1 MFLIIRAMRLSVWS
15 LFCLASLSAYPQ
27 GRGAVPQPAP
37 TPQAAAPIDIT
48 GYWVSLVTEDWR
60 YRMATPPK
68 GDFLGVP
75 LNQAGRDAANAWDP
89 AKEEAAGEQ
98 CKAYGIGGIMRM
110 PTRLHI
116 TWQDSNSL
124 KIDTD
129 AGTQTRI
136 LSFTPSQKPGGDWQG
151 LSIASWDRQATVMGS
166 GRGGPPPGGSL
177 KVVTS
182 KMKPGFLRKNGIP
195 YSADTVVTEYF
206 DRFNQPNGESLLMVI
221 TEVNDPTYLTTPFWT
236 STNFKKQNDAAGWN
250 PTPCSAK

>member
-1 MFLIIRAMRLSVWS
+1 MKLKSWFSTLAFLFFVS
-15 LFCLASLSAYPQ
+15 LNAYTQ
-27 GRGAVPQPAP
+27 GRGGGRGAVPQPPAN
-37 TPQAAAPIDIT
+37 PQAAAPIDIT

-89 AKEEAAGEQ
+89 AKEEAAGEH
-98 CKAYGIGGIMRM
+98 CKAYGVGGIMRL

-116 TWQDSNSL
+116 TWQDNSTL
-124 KIDTD
+124 KVETD

-136 LSFTPSQKPGGDWQG
+136 LSFLPSQRQGGDWQG
-151 LSIASWDRQATVMGS
+151 VSIASWDRQATVMGS

-182 KMKPGFLRKNGIP
+182 NHVPGDALLDQYALQETKRFGWLESDAVFRQIVGRKH
-195 YSADTVVTEYF
+195 
-206 DRFNQPNGESLLMVI
+206 
-221 TEVNDPTYLTTPFWT
+221 
-236 STNFKKQNDAAGWN
+236 
-250 PTPCSAK
+250 